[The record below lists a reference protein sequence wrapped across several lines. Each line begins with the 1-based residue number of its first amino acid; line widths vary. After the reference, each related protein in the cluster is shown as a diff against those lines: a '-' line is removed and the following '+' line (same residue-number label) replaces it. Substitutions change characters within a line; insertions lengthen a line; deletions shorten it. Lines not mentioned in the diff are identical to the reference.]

1 MKKYF
6 IFIFMIV
13 FSIHLS
19 CQNSSFRITKF
30 EQNKRYLN
38 GFSLGLGASIGD
50 FLNTKFQN
58 QLKSDNIKINPGFVL
73 EAKYI
78 FYPLIINSTLFGNN
92 FSLGKNNNI
101 KNGVEVKIKH
111 TGIEGGVSVALMPFT
126 KILTPYV
133 GVGYQYGII
142 GSGISWLGIED
153 KDNADIL
160 SVTNASTLVFKSG
173 FCVNINQFH
182 LNLDYHKGLDNNLNF
197 NQFSAT
203 ISFTY

>member
-1 MKKYF
+1 ML
-6 IFIFMIV
+6 V
-13 FSIHLS
+13 FSIQLLS
-19 CQNSSFRITKF
+19 QSSNFRITKF

-38 GFSLGLGASIGD
+38 GISVGLGASIGD
-50 FLNTKFQN
+50 FLNTKFHN

-73 EAKYI
+73 EIKYI
-78 FYPLIINSTLFGNN
+78 HYPLIINSTLFGNN
-92 FSLGKNNNI
+92 FTLGKNNNI
-101 KNGVEVKIKH
+101 KNGDEVKIKH

-126 KILTPYV
+126 KIITPYI
-133 GVGYQYGII
+133 GVGYQYGVVGI
-142 GSGISWLGIED
+142 GISWLGIED

-182 LNLDYHKGLDNNLNF
+182 LNFDYHKGLDNNLNF

-203 ISFTY
+203 ISISY